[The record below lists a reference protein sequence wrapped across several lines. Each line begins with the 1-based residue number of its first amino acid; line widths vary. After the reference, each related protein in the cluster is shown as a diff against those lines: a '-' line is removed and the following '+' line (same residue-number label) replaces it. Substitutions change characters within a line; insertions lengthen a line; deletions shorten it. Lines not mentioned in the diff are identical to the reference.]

1 MDAIEIFFTAYG
13 ALLALGVAQLL
24 LSAARLI
31 RARET
36 IRLGWATPLV
46 MMLSLLEICSFLNMS
61 SRLMG
66 QADLSFDLVTVS
78 MLACGAFFLA
88 AALAAPDDLAAW
100 PNLNLY
106 YEKYKRL
113 VVGGLIAGSL
123 LGFEL
128 NSVLV
133 RGLNETIQV
142 RWMGLH
148 ATLLLAFYL
157 MITALFVVRNRA
169 ANLVLLAMLN
179 AIFIVVLL
187 TF

>member
-24 LSAARLI
+24 LSAVRLI
-31 RARET
+31 RAREAV
-36 IRLGWATPLV
+36 RLGWATPLL

-66 QADLSFDLVTVS
+66 QADLSLGLVTNGV
-78 MLACGAFFLA
+78 LACGGFFLA
-88 AALAAPDDLAAW
+88 AALAAPDDLSLW

-106 YEKYKRL
+106 YEKHKRL
-113 VVGGLIAGSL
+113 AVGGMIVGSL

-133 RGLNETIQV
+133 RGFTETVQV

-148 ATLLLAFYL
+148 ATLLLAFYGL
-157 MITALFVVRNRA
+157 IVALFFVRNRA
-169 ANLVLLAMLN
+169 ANLVLLTMLN
-179 AIFIVVLL
+179 AIFVVVMF